1 MATSPSEPPDDAAGE
16 ADLALL
22 AAAIAAHEARRP
34 PPAPESRWRSAAR
47 REGLRG

>member
-1 MATSPSEPPDDAAGE
+1 MAASPSEPTAADDGE
-16 ADLALL
+16 PDLALI